1 VDVRVG
7 IARQRLLLVGTVD
20 LDKDVG
26 GAFSW
31 NTL

>member
-7 IARQRLLLVGTVD
+7 IDRQWLLLVGTVD
-20 LDKDVG
+20 LDEDVG
-26 GAFSW
+26 GAFSG